1 MITQYSVVLC
11 SGQPGCSL
19 SRSLANYCRM
29 RVNPPNS
36 PTAYRGTHTAS
47 GAMNVSG
54 LTHFCATDTKV
65 LPKTKSRS
73 IPTKSR
79 SHKIMLPI
87 CGARCGSLVNRQC
100 QNIELCSNHQNR
112 SISLTCSVA
121 PRN

>member
-36 PTAYRGTHTAS
+36 PTAYRGTHTAL

-65 LPKTKSRS
+65 FPVAV
-73 IPTKSR
+73 
-79 SHKIMLPI
+79 KISESCTLS
-87 CGARCGSLVNRQC
+87 C
-100 QNIELCSNHQNR
+100 
-112 SISLTCSVA
+112 A
-121 PRN
+121 PGFSEHNKN